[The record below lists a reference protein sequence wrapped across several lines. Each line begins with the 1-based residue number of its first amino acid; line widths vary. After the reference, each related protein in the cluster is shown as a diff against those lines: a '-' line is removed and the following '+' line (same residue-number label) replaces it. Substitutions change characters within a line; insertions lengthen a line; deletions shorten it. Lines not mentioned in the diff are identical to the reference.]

1 MWMQF
6 LWPTFSVSRQVLF
19 GHKRFHSKL
28 WLLLET
34 PKYVWTLF
42 FFLLISFIAIYNGIS
57 FSKQFRVK
65 KIFFPLSIAV
75 RLATNY
81 EKISR
86 RGTATILGSKHISCI
101 AIDNFSIGMDL
112 I

>member
-1 MWMQF
+1 M
-6 LWPTFSVSRQVLF
+6 F
-19 GHKRFHSKL
+19 GHNFFF
-28 WLLLET
+28 
-34 PKYVWTLF
+34 F
-42 FFLLISFIAIYNGIS
+42 FFLLL
-57 FSKQFRVK
+57 QFVMVFPFPNSLEL
-65 KIFFPLSIAV
+65 KIFFPMSIAV